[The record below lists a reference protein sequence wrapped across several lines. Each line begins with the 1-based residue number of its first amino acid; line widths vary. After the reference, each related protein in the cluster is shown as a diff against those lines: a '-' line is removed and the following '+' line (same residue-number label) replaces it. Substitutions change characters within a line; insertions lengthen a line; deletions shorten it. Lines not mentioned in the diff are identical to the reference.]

1 MAEIQR
7 SEELIFCYRC
17 GTRYIAQAIQCPE
30 CHEPNV
36 LIRLTEKHVAVCGVM
51 GSAGAAHPPVVQEK
65 CFLLGQEIV
74 RRNIV
79 LATGQ
84 CPGLPHRAVEGAKSL
99 HGFVVGFSPAMNQEE
114 HDYRYGSPTDGYDL
128 TVFCG
133 DGFMGREVT
142 CIRSC
147 DMVVFVSGQT
157 GTLGELAIALE
168 EGKIVGALLGT
179 GGVADYVQHIYQD
192 ICGSK
197 QTGAVVLAANEPG
210 KLLDMMLRSHQLRTS
225 AGRG

>member
-7 SEELIFCYRC
+7 SEDLIFCYRC
-17 GTRYIAQAIQCPE
+17 GTRYAAQAIQCPE
-30 CHEPNV
+30 CREPNV

-51 GSAGAAHPPVVQEK
+51 GSAGIAHSREVFDK
-65 CFLLGQEIV
+65 CFHLGQEIV
-74 RRNIV
+74 RRNLV

-84 CPGLPHRAVEGAKSL
+84 CPGLPHRAVEGANSL
-99 HGFVVGFSPAMNQEE
+99 HGFVVGFSPGANKEE
-114 HDYRYGSPTDGYDL
+114 HDFRYGSPSDGYDL
-128 TVFCG
+128 TIYCG
-133 DGFMGREVT
+133 DGLMGREVT

-147 DMVVFVSGQT
+147 DMVVFMGGQT

-168 EGKIVGALLGT
+168 EGKIVGALKGT
-179 GGVADYVQHIYQD
+179 GGVADYLQHIYED

-197 QTGAVVLAANEPG
+197 QTGAIVFSDADPG
-210 KLLDMMLRSHQLRTS
+210 KLLDLMLRSHLVRTS